1 MNNIQFGYKGISVK
15 IIQLTE
21 HPAKIVWDML
31 KQTWISLHDKEY
43 DENDEEIKKF
53 IDECLAKRLNPSPLE
68 TIYCQV
74 VFRNISRVCLAQITR
89 QRDWLFNSESQ
100 MPQATVH
107 NVVIPLN
114 ILNSQYKDEYFDLVE
129 RSQKLYNKMIIGN
142 EKKETTNIPY
152 QDARY
157 CLLNGQTADLSAS
170 FKLVKFV
177 SDCGGRMDNNTHDE
191 INYVF
196 RLTKKAIK
204 EYVINNNK
212 MDKLDKY
219 IYLSLLANA
228 DAAGAKNHKSFCC
241 DAMFGNSFKRYP
253 DGNEYVTKAT
263 NECLLDYKKLAW
275 IYELKRIY
283 KEEPELLEDSEKE
296 MIERWL
302 NDGK

>member
-1 MNNIQFGYKGISVK
+1 MSNSVQYGYKGIKVNV
-15 IIQLTE
+15 IQLTT

-31 KQTWISLHDKEY
+31 KQTWIKLHDKEY
-43 DENDEEIKKF
+43 NEHDKEIKQF
-53 IDECLAKRLNPSPLE
+53 IDESLAKRLNPSPLE
-68 TIYCQV
+68 TLYCQV
-74 VFRNISRVCLAQITR
+74 IFRNISRVCLSQITR

-100 MPQATVH
+100 MPQAPIH

-114 ILNSQYKDEYFDLVE
+114 IANSEYRDEYLDLID
-129 RSQKLYNKMIIGN
+129 RSQKLYDKMVKGN
-142 EKKETTNIPY
+142 ENKETTNIPY

-157 CLLNGQTADLSAS
+157 CLLNGQTTDLSAS

-196 RLTKKAIK
+196 RLTKKAILD
-204 EYVINNNK
+204 YVDNNND
-212 MDKLDKY
+212 MDSLDKY
-219 IYLSLLANA
+219 VYHALLKNA
-228 DAAGAKNHKSFCC
+228 DALGAKQHKSFCC

-263 NECLLDYKKLAW
+263 ENCLLDYKKLAW
-275 IYELKRIY
+275 VDELKRIY

-296 MIERWL
+296 MIEKW
-302 NDGK
+302 NI